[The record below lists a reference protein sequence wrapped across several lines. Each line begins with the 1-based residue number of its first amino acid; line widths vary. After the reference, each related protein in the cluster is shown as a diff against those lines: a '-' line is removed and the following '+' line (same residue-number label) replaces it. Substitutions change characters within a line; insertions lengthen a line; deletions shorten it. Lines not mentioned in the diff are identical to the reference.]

1 MEHVTTTDAL
11 PGAPKL
17 AKSLRARHVAMISV
31 GGIVGGGLFVN
42 SMVAV
47 ANIGPAVVVSYLL
60 TGAIVFLVMRMIGEM
75 AMAYPDT
82 GAFTEFSRIGLGNL
96 AGFTSGWLY
105 WYFWVVVVA
114 FEAIVGARIMAQWLP
129 PEIPPWITATVLTV
143 LLTGSNLLSTRSYG
157 EFEFWFSS
165 IKVAA
170 IIIFIVIGLAYIF
183 GWNPTGQSTLGNLVN
198 HDGFAPMGWSPVLV
212 GVVSLIFTLVGAE
225 IATVAAAEAREGE
238 KVIANLTTT
247 LIFRILVFYVLSI
260 AVIVAVV
267 PWTEIAAQSK
277 IQVMSP
283 FTMALDKVGIPGAV
297 MAMDIIVLVAVLSCL
312 NSGIYVAS
320 RVMFTLASKGDA
332 PRSIVKLDS
341 RGVPTRAILVAAVLS
356 LICVVMDAFLKD
368 WFSFLLNASGALM
381 LFIYMTVVAA
391 HLVLRKRIPPEKL
404 RLKTWFYPWSGII
417 AFAAMGA
424 VLVAMAFKE
433 GSRNEL
439 IASTVCLLVFVAG
452 YFFFRRKRA
461 T

>member
-1 MEHVTTTDAL
+1 ML
-11 PGAPKL
+11 
-17 AKSLRARHVAMISV
+17 
-31 GGIVGGGLFVN
+31 
-42 SMVAV
+42 
-47 ANIGPAVVVSYLL
+47 
-60 TGAIVFLVMRMIGEM
+60 
-75 AMAYPDT
+75 
-82 GAFTEFSRIGLGNL
+82 
-96 AGFTSGWLY
+96 
-105 WYFWVVVVA
+105 
-114 FEAIVGARIMAQWLP
+114 
-129 PEIPPWITATVLTV
+129 
-143 LLTGSNLLSTRSYG
+143 
-157 EFEFWFSS
+157 
-165 IKVAA
+165 
-170 IIIFIVIGLAYIF
+170 
-183 GWNPTGQSTLGNLVN
+183 
-198 HDGFAPMGWSPVLV
+198 
-212 GVVSLIFTLVGAE
+212 
-225 IATVAAAEAREGE
+225 
-238 KVIANLTTT
+238 
-247 LIFRILVFYVLSI
+247 
-260 AVIVAVV
+260 VIVAVV